1 MASLMLS
8 SQDRVF
14 AFLSCKGGVGTTFLT
29 TQLGSILAMRQNLKV
44 LIVDLAHPFGDAAL
58 MLSQSPPPATLSDL
72 IRQPDRL
79 DEALLQSA
87 LVFPQ
92 PRLGILAAADNPTA
106 WTQVE
111 PHAIRALMEVAR
123 QCFDC
128 ILLDCGRGLDDVRL
142 AALDSTDKL
151 LPVLQSTMP
160 MLRDGRRLLTALAEL
175 GFRAHQVMPLINRR
189 GHALLPSTAL
199 LPTALSM
206 SQAHSIPD
214 DGAFVQAC
222 IDTGLPAV
230 ARSPHHPIT
239 RSLIHLAERLVHEP
253 GADLPPS
260 SGIVSH
266 WLRKQWRWAVH
277 PQPIGHMARLSL

>member
-1 MASLMLS
+1 MASLMLA

-14 AFLSCKGGVGTTFLT
+14 AFLSCKGGVGTTFIT
-29 TQLGSILAMRQNLKV
+29 TQLGSILAMRQNLRV

-58 MLSQSPPPATLSDL
+58 MLSQSHPPATLSDL
-72 IRQPDRL
+72 VRQPDRL

-92 PRLGILAAADNPTA
+92 PRLGILAATENPTA
-106 WTQVE
+106 WAQVE
-111 PHAIRALMEVAR
+111 PRAIRALMEVAR

-128 ILLDCGRGLDDVRL
+128 ILLDCGRGLDEARL

-160 MLRDGRRLLTALAEL
+160 MLRDGRRLLTAISEL
-175 GFRAHQVMPLINRR
+175 GFRAHHVIPLINRH
-189 GHALLPSTAL
+189 GHTRLPSTAL

-222 IDTGLPAV
+222 IDAGLPAI

-239 RSLIHLAERLVHEP
+239 RSLIQLAQRLVHEP

-266 WLRKQWRWAVH
+266 WLRKQWRWAVY
-277 PQPIGHMARLSL
+277 PQPAGHMARATV